1 MCVPKSLV
9 KIFVSIGNVM
19 RKRRVKATMF
29 RSFGVRSHQR
39 RGAPPAAGI
48 GSAIYFVPPKRT
60 IISGTSLESSSGGNA
75 SGRCAFRRRHANM
88 KIS

>member
-1 MCVPKSLV
+1 MSSCRTMCRPNAMCVPKSLV

-39 RGAPPAAGI
+39 RVAPPAA
-48 GSAIYFVPPKRT
+48 STDSSIYLTPPKHT
-60 IISGTSLESSSGGNA
+60 IISGFL
-75 SGRCAFRRRHANM
+75 ANL
-88 KIS
+88 KIP